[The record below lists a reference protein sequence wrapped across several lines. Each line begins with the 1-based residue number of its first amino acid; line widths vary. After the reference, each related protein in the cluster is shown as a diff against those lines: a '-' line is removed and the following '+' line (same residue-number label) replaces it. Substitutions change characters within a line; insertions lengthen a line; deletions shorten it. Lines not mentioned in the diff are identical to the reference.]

1 MQRDCPNAPNA
12 WGTVG
17 GGPGSGTVNPT
28 PAEAHSVTAPS
39 VSTPPLLPQTSA
51 TIVPSLEAVVVDLC
65 DEGSSPVS
73 PSPQSQSILT
83 GLVPPAPESSIGAF
97 SSSASVLSDPDSIES
112 FPTEIENNANCMDM
126 DTHNSCSILS
136 NDGNYNGQS
145 AHVHND
151 NDNGLSD
158 KMDIKQS
165 IDHIKNS
172 NLDPSND
179 TIDSCTQNDINTS
192 NDDPSNSNSNSN
204 SLATSNGLPSDSLAS
219 SNKTSG
225 SGSRV
230 AKSTGVRVKSQVSGS
245 SSPPVRSRPR
255 VQSQKARVRHISDAV
270 AVAALSSVSR
280 QVSSSERRALQRVFS
295 KK

>member
-1 MQRDCPNAPNA
+1 ML
-12 WGTVG
+12 
-17 GGPGSGTVNPT
+17 S
-28 PAEAHSVTAPS
+28 
-39 VSTPPLLPQTSA
+39 LLSKNCVRV
-51 TIVPSLEAVVVDLC
+51 I
-65 DEGSSPVS
+65 SS
-73 PSPQSQSILT
+73 
-83 GLVPPAPESSIGAF
+83 
-97 SSSASVLSDPDSIES
+97 
-112 FPTEIENNANCMDM
+112 
-126 DTHNSCSILS
+126 LS
-136 NDGNYNGQS
+136 NDGNDNGQS

-158 KMDIKQS
+158 KTNIKQS

-192 NDDPSNSNSNSN
+192 NDEPSNSNSNSN
-204 SLATSNGLPSDSLAS
+204 SLAASNDVPSNSLAS

-230 AKSTGVRVKSQVSGS
+230 AKSTGARVKSQVSGS
-245 SSPPVRSRPR
+245 SSPPVRSSPR
-255 VQSQKARVRHISDAV
+255 VRSQKVRGRHISDAA

-280 QVSSSERRALQRVFS
+280 SVSSSERRALQRVFS

>member
-1 MQRDCPNAPNA
+1 M
-12 WGTVG
+12 
-17 GGPGSGTVNPT
+17 
-28 PAEAHSVTAPS
+28 
-39 VSTPPLLPQTSA
+39 
-51 TIVPSLEAVVVDLC
+51 
-65 DEGSSPVS
+65 
-73 PSPQSQSILT
+73 
-83 GLVPPAPESSIGAF
+83 PPAPESSIGAF

-112 FPTEIENNANCMDM
+112 FPTEIENNDNCMDM
-126 DTHNSCSILS
+126 DTHDSCSILS
-136 NDGNYNGQS
+136 NDGNCNGQS

-151 NDNGLSD
+151 NDDGLSD

-204 SLATSNGLPSDSLAS
+204 SLATSNVVPSDSLAS

-245 SSPPVRSRPR
+245 SSPPVRSSPR